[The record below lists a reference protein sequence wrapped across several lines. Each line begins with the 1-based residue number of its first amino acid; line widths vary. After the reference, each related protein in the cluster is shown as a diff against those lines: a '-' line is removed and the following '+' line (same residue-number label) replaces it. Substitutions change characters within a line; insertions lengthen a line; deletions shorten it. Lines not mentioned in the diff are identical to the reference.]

1 MRNRAMSFQTM
12 FPTIL
17 LLASIPFG
25 ASAKQNCEHSE
36 ARDLKLDLAGVKTVV
51 FEIGAQE
58 LVLNASKG
66 AAVSV
71 DAKACASDTALM
83 PQLTLT
89 QHRAGDKLVVRAQ
102 RETRMGWNSGKRY
115 AYLQVRA
122 TLPDTIPVQVKV
134 GSGDA
139 VVSGVASLSLDVGSG
154 DAKASH
160 VRGMVY
166 ADVGSGDIEL
176 DDIGGL
182 NVVSVGSGDLGAR
195 GVRGTARIGSVGSG
209 DLEIVGTEGAVQLGS
224 IGSGD
229 AELAD
234 IGGDINVDRIG
245 SGDLGVERARGRLKV
260 GNIGSG
266 SVNHHAVAGSVDLPR
281 KR

>member
-1 MRNRAMSFQTM
+1 MRDKAII
-12 FPTIL
+12 FPAIL
-17 LLASIPFG
+17 LLAALPFG
-25 ASAKQNCEHSE
+25 ASAKQPCEHSE

-58 LVLNASKG
+58 LVLVANKRAL
-66 AAVSV
+66 V
-71 DAKACASDTALM
+71 DVHAKACASDTALM

-89 QHRAGDKLVVRAQ
+89 QERVGDKLVVRAK
-102 RETRMGWNSGKRY
+102 REGLNSGKRY

-122 TLPDTIPVQVKV
+122 SLPDTIPVQIKV

-139 VVSGVASLSLDVGSG
+139 IVSGVASLSLDVGSG
-154 DAKASH
+154 DAKAGRI
-160 VRGMVY
+160 RGMVY

-176 DDIGGL
+176 DDIGSL
-182 NVVSVGSGDLGAR
+182 HVISVGSGDLSAR
-195 GVRGTARIGSVGSG
+195 RVRGAARIGSVHSG
-209 DLEIVGTEGAVQLGS
+209 DLAISGTEGAVQLGS

-229 AELAD
+229 AELTD
-234 IGGDINVDRIG
+234 IGGDVSVDSIG
-245 SGDLGVERARGRLKV
+245 SGDLGVERTRGRLKV

>member
-1 MRNRAMSFQTM
+1 MRNTAAIL
-12 FPTIL
+12 PTIL
-17 LLASIPFG
+17 LLAALPFG
-25 ASAKQNCEHSE
+25 ASAKQRCEHSE
-36 ARDLKLDLAGVKTVV
+36 ARALKLDLSGVKTVV

-71 DAKACASDTALM
+71 NAKACASDVSLM

-89 QHRAGDKLVVRAQ
+89 QQRVGDKLIVRAE
-102 RETRMGWNSGKRY
+102 RDTHIGWNSEKRY
-115 AYLQVRA
+115 AYLQVQA
-122 TLPDTIPVQVKV
+122 TLPDTLPVQLKV

-139 VVSGVASLSLDVGSG
+139 IVSGVASLSLDVGSG
-154 DAKASH
+154 DAKASR
-160 VRGMVY
+160 VRGMVH

-176 DDIGGL
+176 NDIGGL
-182 NVVSVGSGDLGAR
+182 NVISIGSGDLSAR
-195 GVRGTARIGSVGSG
+195 DVRGAARIGSVRSG
-209 DLEIVGTEGAVQLGS
+209 DLQISGTEGAVRLGS

-229 AELAD
+229 AELTD
-234 IGGDINVDRIG
+234 IGGDVNVESIG
-245 SGDLGVERARGRLKV
+245 SGDLGVERARGGLKV
-260 GNIGSG
+260 GDIGSG

>member
-1 MRNRAMSFQTM
+1 MRNTAAI
-12 FPTIL
+12 FPVIL
-17 LLASIPFG
+17 LLAALPFG
-25 ASAKQNCEHSE
+25 ASAKRNCEHSE
-36 ARDLKLDLAGVKTVV
+36 TRDLKVDLAGVKTVV
-51 FEIGAQE
+51 FDIGAQD
-58 LVLNASKG
+58 LVLVANDR

-71 DAKACASDTALM
+71 DARACASDTALM
-83 PQLTLT
+83 SQLTLT
-89 QHRAGDKLVVRAQ
+89 QTRVGDKLVVRAQ
-102 RETRMGWNSGKRY
+102 RKALMGWDSGKRY

-122 TLPDTIPVQVKV
+122 SLPDTFPVQVKV

-154 DAKASH
+154 DAKADR

-182 NVVSVGSGDLGAR
+182 NVISVGSGDLTAR
-195 GVRGTARIGSVGSG
+195 NVRGDARIGSVGSG
-209 DLEIVGTEGAVQLGS
+209 DLEISGTQGDVQIGS

-234 IGGDINVDRIG
+234 IGGDISVDRVG
-245 SGDLGVERARGRLKV
+245 SGDLDVERARGRLKV
-260 GNIGSG
+260 DSIGSG
-266 SVNHHAVAGSVDLPR
+266 SARHRDVAGSVDVPR